1 MKKVAF
7 FVMALMCGVGMTN
20 AAERSAKSITRTT
33 TAQNTVER
41 TTSQKT
47 SSEKNNRNTAA
58 GITARTT
65 TTQRSAA
72 RTATTA
78 RAARSAT
85 VARATT
91 NPVARSAT
99 PTTSRARNTT
109 NPSIVRSATR
119 PARATVSLN
128 VAQSNTFG
136 TGYNTC
142 RDAYFT
148 CMDQFCGTANDTYRR
163 CICSTKLSEIKSRER
178 ALSQASDQLQDFKNL
193 NLAVIDKTA
202 AEVKAMTSASAG
214 EFTQSISK
222 DKSNSATQLAGI
234 SEVLS
239 KTKNK
244 SLSTQGTVDI
254 AGDINAIWATTD
266 LTGGANIANLTGEA
280 LYNAVHAQCASMV
293 VDKCPSTEIQT
304 MVVSAY
310 GMYIENDCSLLIN
323 ALDKKLTAA
332 NGTIRDA
339 ERELGLARLENYN
352 AHNSSAINECI
363 AQVRQDITANTACGA
378 DYVHC
383 LDVTGRYLNHDTG
396 APIYSPQFYQ
406 LETQIS
412 LSGDI
417 LTNQTNRLL
426 VAELN
431 KKRIFAER
439 GLDTCRDLADEV
451 WDEFMRQ
458 AITEIYQGQQERVR
472 LVKNECLDVV
482 NACYDEQSQS
492 LKDFSNID
500 DQLLLGSRLE
510 LSEQMCQE
518 KLEACS
524 NLYGG
529 GTHGMGELL
538 TAMHEITNQKIAQQ
552 CLTTLQNYA
561 KELCAVPS
569 NDTLHAYPFACRV
582 YAPGDQQYSII
593 NNGACNA
600 KTNNSSNN
608 TGSSITIPPT
618 RGDDGSGGGSSG
630 GGSSGGGSSGGGST
644 TGGYV
649 CPTQKT
655 YTSCAAGYYMMLN
668 GRYNGTPTAGNTCQP
683 CNSNCT
689 CAGGTA
695 KPVCEDTSEPIID
708 TECGADYVGSLY
720 HKMVRYALQAC
731 VRPSETS
738 NLLPSTV
745 QQDVNIAMD
754 QIRADMARILSA
766 ECDRLG
772 GLWVDT
778 VWQDTKT
785 DCDMLPTAEQEACLA
800 DIENGV
806 LFPEKTPD
814 GYHDITGNTL
824 YKRFYDETSANTK
837 WGYCATDDNI
847 VMVAPTSATGSGST
861 SGGSGNSGGGS
872 SGGGSS
878 SDGSSGGGNGPELN
892 CTAGEEVTM
901 TLINTNKADC
911 CPDGAIS
918 PETQTITAI
927 CGESPTWP
935 AGVARATCSTNPNC
949 KLGLYSTLS
958 YTETA
963 PAGIF
968 FWPDTSPTLC
978 DGPQTIYSFWYD
990 DTATE

>member
-1 MKKVAF
+1 MKKIVF
-7 FVMALMCGVGMTN
+7 FVTALICGVGITN
-20 AAERSAKSITRTT
+20 AAERGANSITRAATT
-33 TAQNTVER
+33 QNTIER
-41 TTSQKT
+41 TTTKT
-47 SSEKNNRNTAA
+47 ASDNQTGRNTTNNIAA
-58 GITARTT
+58 RTATKRSVARTT
-65 TTQRSAA
+65 TTARSARSATIA
-72 RTATTA
+72 RAATTA
-78 RAARSAT
+78 RS
-85 VARATT
+85 V
-91 NPVARSAT
+91 NPPT
-99 PTTSRARNTT
+99 TTSRARDTNT
-109 NPSIVRSATR
+109 PSVVRSATR
-119 PARATVSLN
+119 PARATVTLN

-163 CICSTKLSEIKSRER
+163 CICSTKLSEIQSRER

-214 EFTQSISK
+214 EYTQSISK
-222 DKSNSATQLAGI
+222 DKSDSATQLAGI

-244 SLSTQGTVDI
+244 SLSTQGTLDI

-266 LTGGANIANLTGEA
+266 LTGGANISNLTGEA

-293 VDKCPSTEIQT
+293 IDKCPNTEIQT

-323 ALDKKLTAA
+323 ELDKKLTTA

-352 AHNSSAINECI
+352 AHNSTEINECI
-363 AQVRQDITANTACGA
+363 AQVRQDITANTACGP

-383 LDVTGRYLNHDTG
+383 LDVTGRYLNYDTG

-417 LTNQTNRLL
+417 LTNQANRLL

-431 KKRIFAER
+431 KKRIFATR
-439 GLDTCRDLADEV
+439 GLDTCRDLADDV

-472 LVKNECLDVV
+472 QVKNECLDVV

-492 LKDFSNID
+492 LKDFSNVD
-500 DQLLLGSRLE
+500 EQLLLGSRLE

-552 CLTTLQNYA
+552 CLATLQSYA

-582 YAPGDQQYSII
+582 YAPGDQQYSTV
-593 NNGACNA
+593 NGGACNA

-608 TGSSITIPPT
+608 TGASVVLPPT
-618 RGDDGSGGGSSG
+618 RVPDDDPDGTPPPPSGGG
-630 GGSSGGGSSGGGST
+630 T

-649 CPTQKT
+649 CPTLKQ
-655 YTSCAAGYYMMLN
+655 YTSCASGYYMTLN
-668 GRYNGTPTAGNTCQP
+668 GRYNGTPTIGNSCQP

-689 CAGGTA
+689 CAGGTDA
-695 KPVCEDTSEPIID
+695 PDCKDTSEPIVD
-708 TECGADYVGSLY
+708 AECGDDYVGSLY

-738 NLLPSTV
+738 NLLPATV

-754 QIRADMARILSA
+754 QIRIDMARVLST

-772 GLWVDT
+772 GLWIDT

-785 DCDMLPTAEQEACLA
+785 DCDMLPESEQDACLA
-800 DIENGV
+800 DIESGI
-806 LFPEKTPD
+806 LFPDKTPD
-814 GYHDITGNTL
+814 GYHDTTGHTL
-824 YKRFYDETSANTK
+824 YKKFYDETSANTK

-847 VMVAPTSATGSGST
+847 ITTTVATTNNTGASGSE
-861 SGGSGNSGGGS
+861 G
-872 SGGGSS
+872 
-878 SDGSSGGGNGPELN
+878 
-892 CTAGEEVTM
+892 
-901 TLINTNKADC
+901 
-911 CPDGAIS
+911 
-918 PETQTITAI
+918 
-927 CGESPTWP
+927 
-935 AGVARATCSTNPNC
+935 
-949 KLGLYSTLS
+949 
-958 YTETA
+958 
-963 PAGIF
+963 
-968 FWPDTSPTLC
+968 
-978 DGPQTIYSFWYD
+978 
-990 DTATE
+990 TATSSETTE

>member
-20 AAERSAKSITRTT
+20 AAERSAKSITRAT

-41 TTSQKT
+41 TASQKT
-47 SSEKNNRNTAA
+47 SSEKTNRNTAA
-58 GITARTT
+58 SVTARTT
-65 TTQRSAA
+65 TTQRNAA

-91 NPVARSAT
+91 NTVARSAT
-99 PTTSRARNTT
+99 PTTSRARSTT
-109 NPSIVRSATR
+109 NSSIVRSATR

-163 CICSTKLSEIKSRER
+163 CICSTKLSEIQSRER

-214 EFTQSISK
+214 EYTQSISK

-266 LTGGANIANLTGEA
+266 LAGGANIANLTGEA

-339 ERELGLARLENYN
+339 ERELGLARLDNYN
-352 AHNSSAINECI
+352 AHNSSEINECI

-412 LSGDI
+412 LSGDT

-492 LKDFSNID
+492 LKDFSNVD

-618 RGDDGSGGGSSG
+618 RGDGGGEEGDGDDTPQS
-630 GGSSGGGSSGGGST
+630 GST

-649 CPTQKT
+649 CPTLKK
-655 YTSCAAGYYMMLN
+655 YTSCKAGYYMMLN
-668 GRYNGTPTAGNTCQP
+668 GRWNDEPTVGNSCQP

-695 KPVCEDTSEPIID
+695 KPECADTSEPIVD
-708 TECGADYVGSLY
+708 TECGDDYVGSLY

-754 QIRADMARILSA
+754 QIRTDMARILST

-785 DCDMLPTAEQEACLA
+785 DCDMLPTAEQETCLA

-806 LFPEKTPD
+806 LFPDKTPD
-814 GYHDITGNTL
+814 GYHDITGHTL

-837 WGYCATDDNI
+837 WGYCATDDTI
-847 VMVAPTSATGSGST
+847 VVSTSTGTTGTSSGSGN
-861 SGGSGNSGGGS
+861 GNSGGGS
-872 SGGGSS
+872 SGGGN
-878 SDGSSGGGNGPELN
+878 DPELN
-892 CTAGEEVTM
+892 CTAGDSVTV
-901 TLINTNKADC
+901 TLSNTTGIDC
-911 CPDGAIS
+911 CPDGAVS

-935 AGVARATCSTNPNC
+935 SGVARATCSTNANC
-949 KLGLYSTLS
+949 KLVN
-958 YTETA
+958 YTSVA
-963 PAGIF
+963 NDPSSGIYYGASG
-968 FWPDTSPTLC
+968 TSASMCT
-978 DGPQTIYSFWYD
+978 GPMTIYSIWSD

>member
-47 SSEKNNRNTAA
+47 SSEKPNRNTAA

-65 TTQRSAA
+65 TTQRNAA

-91 NPVARSAT
+91 NTVARSAT
-99 PTTSRARNTT
+99 PTTSRARNAT

-214 EFTQSISK
+214 EFTQSISR

-323 ALDKKLTAA
+323 ALAKKLTAA
-332 NGTIRDA
+332 NGTLRDA

-439 GLDTCRDLADEV
+439 GLDTCRDLDDEV

-608 TGSSITIPPT
+608 TGSPVTIPPT
-618 RGDDGSGGGSSG
+618 RGDGGGEDGDGDDTPPS
-630 GGSSGGGSSGGGST
+630 GST

-649 CPTQKT
+649 CPTLKK
-655 YTSCAAGYYMMLN
+655 YTSCKAGYYMMLN
-668 GRYNGTPTAGNTCQP
+668 GRWNDEPTVGNSCQP

-695 KPVCEDTSEPIID
+695 KPVCEDTSEPIVD
-708 TECGADYVGSLY
+708 TECGDDYVGSLY

-754 QIRADMARILSA
+754 QIRTDMARILSA

-772 GLWVDT
+772 GLWIDT

-837 WGYCATDDNI
+837 WGYCATDDTI
-847 VMVAPTSATGSGST
+847 VVSTSTGTTGTSSGSGNGSGS
-861 SGGSGNSGGGS
+861 GGPNS
-872 SGGGSS
+872 SG
-878 SDGSSGGGNGPELN
+878 DNTPNLN
-892 CTAGEEVTM
+892 CTAGDSVTV
-901 TLINTNKADC
+901 TLSNTTGVDC
-911 CPDGAIS
+911 CPDGAVS

-927 CGESPTWP
+927 CGEYPTWP
-935 AGVARATCSTNPNC
+935 SGVARATCSTNENC
-949 KLGLYSTLS
+949 KLIY
-958 YTETA
+958 YTSVA
-963 PAGIF
+963 NYPSSGIYYGASG
-968 FWPDTSPTLC
+968 TSPSMCT
-978 DGPQTIYSFWYD
+978 GPMTIYSIWSD